1 VTPVLTPPAAGRPR
15 ARADLLDGARAMLP
29 LLLAVT
35 PFGLVFGV
43 TLSESGAPHLAGWS
57 TSWLVYGGSAQIAAV
72 GLVGQGASAL
82 VVVASVAVI
91 QLRLAVY
98 GTALAPHWR
107 GTSRTW
113 RGLAAYLL
121 VDPSF
126 LVGTRSY
133 DGQRPPRSAHLHY
146 LGGAVLLWAG
156 WQAVTAVGLTA
167 GAVVPA
173 GLDLDFVA
181 PLYLVAL
188 VVPAA
193 RTPAVRWAASTAAVT
208 AVAATAL
215 PLQVGPAVGM
225 VAGLLVG
232 ARLLR
237 SER

>member
-1 VTPVLTPPAAGRPR
+1 MTSLLARAPARAG

-43 TLSESGAPHLAGWS
+43 TLAGSGAPHLAGWS
-57 TSWLVYGGSAQIAAV
+57 TSWLVYGGSAQLAAV
-72 GLVGQGASAL
+72 GLVGQGASAV

-91 QLRLAVY
+91 QLRLALY
-98 GTALAPHWR
+98 STALAPHWR
-107 GTSRTW
+107 GTSRRW

-126 LVGTRSY
+126 LVGTQSY
-133 DGQRPPRSAHLHY
+133 DGERPSRSAHLHY
-146 LGGAVLLWAG
+146 LGGAVLLWVG

-181 PLYLVAL
+181 PLYMVAL

-193 RTPAVRWAASTAAVT
+193 RSSAVRWAASTAALT
-208 AVAATAL
+208 AVAASVL
-215 PLQVGPAVGM
+215 PMHVGPAVGM
-225 VAGLLVG
+225 MAGLLVG
-232 ARLLR
+232 AQLLR
-237 SER
+237 SAR